1 MESSYYQT
9 DIIVVK
15 GIKTGQVN
23 VTVRANERDSSV
35 KEALVALYVIEHFI
49 LIPDNVI
56 SVLPFSKIKYNIALV
71 RTENH
76 HASLQSIAI

>member
-1 MESSYYQT
+1 MENSYYQT

-23 VTVRANERDSSV
+23 VTVRANEKDSSV
-35 KEALVALYVIEHFI
+35 REASVALYVIEHFI
-49 LIPDNVI
+49 LIPDNVV
-56 SVLPFSKIKYNIALV
+56 SVLPFSRVNYNIALV

-76 HASLQSIAI
+76 HASLQSMY